1 MNNLISILKLVGLLL
16 IDGIFVSAEYAVLA
30 TSKIQIAD
38 LAQQG
43 DPTAKLMHATLNNA
57 NKQNRYISTSQI
69 CISVISLALG
79 MVGEG
84 IFSNW
89 LLILFAQFSFASVL
103 AHTIATI
110 LATILLTIVQ
120 VVLGEMIPKTLTI
133 QNAEPVLR
141 ILIRPMNLLEKIL
154 SPLVYLL
161 NKAAS
166 SATTILGIKKL
177 QSNRYLSD
185 EEIEYIVEES
195 SDKGIIES
203 LDEILIENIFD
214 LKERTAEMV
223 MTPRTNI
230 VGICQTANF
239 EEIKEAISQGRTRYP
254 IYQETID
261 NIIGFIHVKDVGH
274 NKTELQNNGL
284 QKKFIREIQYVSES
298 VNINDLL
305 KMFKASNI
313 QIAVVI
319 DEFGGTAGLVT
330 LEDLMEEVV
339 GEIQDEFDTDEVR
352 PFHKINDKQIRVR
365 GDLPLEEFE
374 QLHNISLHSEYANTL
389 AGYLMEKTGKVLSKG
404 DTLKSEGYKFTVD
417 KMDNLA
423 AKTVIIEINKKEML

>member
-1 MNNLISILKLVGLLL
+1 MSNLLSFIQLTAL
-16 IDGIFVSAEYAVLA
+16 IVLNAIFVSAEYAILA
-30 TSKIQIAD
+30 TSKIRVAD

-43 DPTAKLMHATLNNA
+43 DPTAKLMHSTLSNA

-79 MVGEG
+79 MVGEE
-84 IFSNW
+84 IFSTW
-89 LLILFAQFSFASVL
+89 LLLLFSQFSFANAL

-120 VVLGEMIPKTLTI
+120 VVIGEMIPKTLTI
-133 QNAEPVLR
+133 QNSETFLR
-141 ILIRPMNLLEKIL
+141 LLIRPMNFLEKIL
-154 SPLVYLL
+154 SPIVFLL

-166 SATTILGIKKL
+166 IATTILGIKKL
-177 QSNRYLSD
+177 QANRYLSD

-230 VGICQTANF
+230 IGISETADF
-239 EEIKEAISQGRTRYP
+239 EEIKEAIIQGRTRYP
-254 IYQETID
+254 IYHDTID
-261 NIIGFIHVKDVGH
+261 NIIGFIHVKDVGQ
-274 NKTELQNNGL
+274 NKIALQENGL
-284 QKKFIREIQYVSES
+284 QEKFIREIQYVSELATIS
-298 VNINDLL
+298 ELL
-305 KMFKASNI
+305 QMFKDSNI
-313 QIAVVI
+313 QIAVVV
-319 DEFGGTAGLVT
+319 DEFGGTAGIVT

-339 GEIQDEFDTDEVR
+339 GEIQDEFDIDEVR
-352 PFHKINDKQIRVR
+352 PFHKINEKQIRVR

-389 AGYLMEKTGKVLSKG
+389 AGYLMEKSGKVLSKG
-404 DTLKSEGYKFTVD
+404 DTLKSEGYKFIVD

-423 AKTVIIEINKKEML
+423 VKTVIIEIIK